1 LTPKNGL
8 KKHWLILNRT
18 NTIIDLLLPAE

>member
-8 KKHWLILNRT
+8 KKHWLKLRRT
-18 NTIIDLLLPAE
+18 VCRKG